1 MWFFFRY
8 YEAPEKT
15 AEEFY
20 DEGGRRWF
28 RSGDIGQIEAD
39 GTLKI
44 IDRKKDLVSLLKSQ
58 ILAGV
63 NFNCILRAAFSPIF
77 LRQKSTKLKS
87 KLKKASQKSMVKL
100 TPNLHYTY
108 YLPVIE

>member
-1 MWFFFRY
+1 MFYMKNLVSFWHKLKSNSRWQQCYLKFFSTCTSHFLGTHFKKPDKNCNFKKLDRY

-28 RSGDIGQIEAD
+28 QSGDIGQMEAD

-44 IDRKKDLVSLLKSQ
+44 IDRKKDLVK
-58 ILAGV
+58 IL
-63 NFNCILRAAFSPIF
+63 CYCLI
-77 LRQKSTKLKS
+77 
-87 KLKKASQKSMVKL
+87 
-100 TPNLHYTY
+100 
-108 YLPVIE
+108 

>member
-1 MWFFFRY
+1 LDRY

-28 RSGDIGQIEAD
+28 QSGDIGQMEAD

-44 IDRKKDLVSLLKSQ
+44 IDRKKDLVKILL
-58 ILAGV
+58 LD
-63 NFNCILRAAFSPIF
+63 LRFVISF
-77 LRQKSTKLKS
+77 
-87 KLKKASQKSMVKL
+87 
-100 TPNLHYTY
+100 YTY
-108 YLPVIE
+108 IMMYKRS